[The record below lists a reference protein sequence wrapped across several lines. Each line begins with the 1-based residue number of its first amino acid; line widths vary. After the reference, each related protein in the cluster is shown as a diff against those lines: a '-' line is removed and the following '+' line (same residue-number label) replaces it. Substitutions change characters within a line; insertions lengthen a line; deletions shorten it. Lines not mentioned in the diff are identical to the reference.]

1 MSKMIVFDTP
11 VESYPRLG
19 ADLGIDL
26 RVKRDDLL
34 PAPAGGNKV
43 RKCASIFRD
52 LVPNGVDTIITHGGA
67 QSNHAR
73 IVAMESAR
81 RGLACVLVLHGD
93 TNTQFGGNLL
103 LSRLVGARIVTTS
116 HSALWETVK
125 RCEAEL
131 LSQGATPFI
140 VPGGGHCLEGAQ
152 AYADAVE
159 ELAGQLQS
167 DWTPDFIVHASGT
180 GATQAGLLAGI
191 ERRQWQTVVVGISV
205 GRVSARGKPIVEKC
219 YHVLRAR
226 LGLKAT
232 ARPVLFRDDWLCGGY
247 EAFDAGI
254 LNTIA
259 DAAGSEGLLLDPTY
273 TGKAFTG
280 LRQLARSG
288 FIPARSKVLF
298 WHTGGLLNLVAA
310 HALSA
315 VAGNEPRNVA
325 SNG

>member
-1 MSKMIVFDTP
+1 MTAPIVFETP
-11 VESYPRLG
+11 LETYPRLG
-19 ADLGIDL
+19 AELGIDL

-43 RKCASIFRD
+43 RKCARIFRD
-52 LVPNGVDTIITHGGA
+52 LVPNGVDAIITHGGA

-73 IVAMESAR
+73 IVATESAR

-93 TNTQFGGNLL
+93 TNTPLGGNLL
-103 LSRLVGARIVTTS
+103 LSTLVGARIVMTS
-116 HSALWETVK
+116 HSALWDTVK

-152 AYADAVE
+152 AYADAVD
-159 ELAGQLQS
+159 ELAGQLEL
-167 DWTPDFIVHASGT
+167 DWTPDFVVHASGT

-205 GRVSARGKPIVEKC
+205 GRVSARGTPIVEEC
-219 YHVLRAR
+219 YHLLRER
-226 LGLKAT
+226 MGLTTT

-259 DAAGSEGLLLDPTY
+259 AAAGSEGLLLDPTY

-288 FIPARSKVLF
+288 FIPAGSKVLF
-298 WHTGGLLNLVAA
+298 WHTGGLLNLVTA
-310 HALSA
+310 HAVSA
-315 VAGNEPRNVA
+315 VAGREPRNVTV
-325 SNG
+325 GG